1 MNMVEFKEW
10 LANTV
15 GTENVDSKIDALYNK
30 AKYAVKL
37 VQLYDRKT
45 NQKLL
50 TNISTI
56 ADLNKSGVYGL
67 YNSSENKDAIGPKT
81 AARTKFVFGQ
91 STYDQY
97 KNNLRNLPPAVINQY
112 KPNLDPSQLA
122 PSDVIHIN
130 VHEFL
135 SRLGDTKEAIIEMA
149 GTIVHECTH
158 EIEFREKGKTSE
170 VGPVQAKKVFKVWA
184 DPAGPNWKTII
195 AAIPQLNF

>member
-1 MNMVEFKEW
+1 MVEFKEW

-56 ADLNKSGVYGL
+56 ADLNRAGVYGL
-67 YNSSENKDAIGPKT
+67 YNSSENKDVIGPKT
-81 AARTKFVFGQ
+81 AARTKFMFGQ
-91 STYDQY
+91 RTYDQY
-97 KNNLRNLPPAVINQY
+97 KGNLRNLPPAVINQY
-112 KPNLDPSQLA
+112 KPNVDPSQLA
-122 PSDVIHIN
+122 PSDVIHVN
-130 VHEFL
+130 VRAIV
-135 SRLGDTKEAIIEMA
+135 SRLGDTKEAIIEIA
-149 GTIVHECTH
+149 STIVHECTH
-158 EIEFREKGKTSE
+158 QMEFREKGKTTE
-170 VGPVQAKKVFKVWA
+170 VGPEQAEKAFKVWA
-184 DPAGPNWKTII
+184 DPAGPNWKMII

>member
-1 MNMVEFKEW
+1 MVEFKEW

-56 ADLNKSGVYGL
+56 ADLNRSGVYGL
-67 YNSSENKDAIGPKT
+67 YNSSENKDAIGPHN
-81 AARTKFVFGQ
+81 AARTKFIFGQ
-91 STYDQY
+91 GTYNQY

-112 KPNLDPSQLA
+112 KPNVDPSRLA
-122 PSDVIHIN
+122 PSDVIHVN
-130 VHEFL
+130 VSEIL
-135 SRLGDTKEAIIEMA
+135 SQFGDTKEAIIEMA
-149 GTIVHECTH
+149 GTIIHECTH
-158 EIEFREKGKTSE
+158 DAEFREKGKTSE
-170 VGPVQAKKVFKVWA
+170 SGPVQAKKAFKVWA

-195 AAIPQLNF
+195 ATIPQLNF

>member
-1 MNMVEFKEW
+1 MFEFKEW

-15 GTENVDSKIDALYNK
+15 GTENVDSKIDFLYNK

-56 ADLNKSGVYGL
+56 ADLHRSGVYGL
-67 YNSSENKDAIGPKT
+67 YNSAENKDVIGPRST
-81 AARTKFVFGQ
+81 NTKFTFGQ
-91 STYDQY
+91 STYDQH
-97 KNNLRNLPPAVINQY
+97 KNNLRNLPPAVINQH
-112 KPNLDPSQLA
+112 KPNIDPSRLV

-130 VHEFL
+130 VREIV

-158 EIEFREKGKTSE
+158 DIEFREKGKTSE
-170 VGPVQAKKVFKVWA
+170 PGPVQAKKAFKAWA

>member
-1 MNMVEFKEW
+1 MFEFKEW

-15 GTENVDSKIDALYNK
+15 GTENVDSKIDFLYNK

-56 ADLNKSGVYGL
+56 ADLHRSGVYGL
-67 YNSSENKDAIGPKT
+67 YNSAENKDAIGPKT
-81 AARTKFVFGQ
+81 ATRTKFVFGQ
-91 STYDQY
+91 GTFDQY
-97 KNNLRNLPPAVINQY
+97 KNNLRNLPSAVINQY
-112 KPNLDPSQLA
+112 KPNIDPSRLA
-122 PSDVIHIN
+122 PSDVIRVN
-130 VHEFL
+130 VSAIV
-135 SRLGDTKEAIIEMA
+135 SRLGDTKEAIIEIA
-149 GTIVHECTH
+149 STIVHECTH
-158 EIEFREKGKTSE
+158 EIEVRTTGKTSE
-170 VGPVQAKKVFKVWA
+170 AGPKQAENKFKVWA